1 MMNLENKK
9 PINQKQSNLINY
21 ARGLGVVID
30 DIENYA
36 NKESVIHCRCGN
48 GHLIQGSIDYLLK
61 TSFECLECEKERQK
75 NIIDTTPYFLSLD
88 AATYTTGMSIFNKEG
103 QLLGHKTFNVDKKK
117 DYFTRLKLIIE
128 EIYNIITKQDIKY
141 VILEDIQYQ
150 QNPVLFKKL
159 AMLQGVIRYWVIN
172 ILKIELIT
180 AMADEWRSYNH
191 IYGTKR
197 PEQKT
202 AAIARAKQI
211 FDTDIPED
219 ESESIFLGNYGIHL
233 YYQNKNYREE

>member
-1 MMNLENKK
+1 M
-9 PINQKQSNLINY
+9 NQKQSNLINY
-21 ARGLGVVID
+21 AESLGVVVD
-30 DIENYA
+30 DIENYI
-36 NKESVIHCRCGN
+36 NKESVIHCRCKN
-48 GHLIQGSIDYLLK
+48 GHLIQGSVDYLLK
-61 TSFECLECEKERQK
+61 TSFECLECEREKQK
-75 NIIDTTPYFLSLD
+75 NIVDTTPYFLSLD
-88 AATYTTGMSIFNKEG
+88 AATYTTGMSVFNKEG

-117 DYFTRLKLIIE
+117 DYFTRLELIIE
-128 EIYNIITKQDIKY
+128 EIYNIITKQDIKC

-172 ILKIELIT
+172 VLKIELIT

-211 FDTDIPED
+211 FDIDIPED
-219 ESESIFLGNYGIHL
+219 ESESIFLGNYGIYL

>member
-1 MMNLENKK
+1 M
-9 PINQKQSNLINY
+9 NQKQSNLINY
-21 ARGLGVVID
+21 AESLGVVVD
-30 DIENYA
+30 DIGNYI
-36 NKESVIHCRCGN
+36 NKESVIHCRCKN
-48 GHLIQGSIDYLLK
+48 GHLIQGSVDYLLK
-61 TSFECLECEKERQK
+61 TSFECLECEREKQK
-75 NIIDTTPYFLSLD
+75 NIVDTTPYFLSLD

-117 DYFTRLKLIIE
+117 DYFTRLELIIE
-128 EIYNIITKQDIKY
+128 EIYNIITKQDIKC

-172 ILKIELIT
+172 VLKIELIT

-219 ESESIFLGNYGIHL
+219 ESESIFLGSYGIYL
-233 YYQNKNYREE
+233 YYQNKNYRED

>member
-1 MMNLENKK
+1 M
-9 PINQKQSNLINY
+9 NQKQSNLINY
-21 ARGLGVVID
+21 AESLGVVVD
-30 DIENYA
+30 DIENYI
-36 NKESVIHCRCGN
+36 NKESVIHCRCKN
-48 GHLIQGSIDYLLK
+48 GHLIQGSVDYLLK
-61 TSFECLECEKERQK
+61 TSFECLECEREKQK
-75 NIIDTTPYFLSLD
+75 NIVNTTPYFLSLD

-117 DYFTRLKLIIE
+117 DYFTRLELIIE
-128 EIYNIITKQDIKY
+128 EIYNIITKQDIKC

-172 ILKIELIT
+172 VLKIELIT

-219 ESESIFLGNYGIHL
+219 ESESIFLGNYGIYL

>member
-1 MMNLENKK
+1 M
-9 PINQKQSNLINY
+9 NQKQSNLINY
-21 ARGLGVVID
+21 AESLGVVVD
-30 DIENYA
+30 DIGNYT
-36 NKESVIHCRCGN
+36 NKESVIHCRCKN
-48 GHLIQGSIDYLLK
+48 GHLIQGSVDYLLK
-61 TSFECLECEKERQK
+61 TSFECLECEKEKQK
-75 NIIDTTPYFLSLD
+75 NIVDTTPYFLSLD

-117 DYFTRLKLIIE
+117 DYFTRLELIIE
-128 EIYNIITKQDIKY
+128 EIYNIITKQDIKC

-172 ILKIELIT
+172 VLKIELIT

-202 AAIARAKQI
+202 AAIAREKQI

-219 ESESIFLGNYGIHL
+219 ESESIFLGSYGIYL
-233 YYQNKNYREE
+233 YYQNKNYRED

>member
-1 MMNLENKK
+1 M
-9 PINQKQSNLINY
+9 NQKQSNLINY
-21 ARGLGVVID
+21 AESLGVVVD
-30 DIENYA
+30 DIENYI
-36 NKESVIHCRCGN
+36 NKESVIHCRCKN
-48 GHLIQGSIDYLLK
+48 GHLIQGSVDYLLK
-61 TSFECLECEKERQK
+61 TSFECLECEREKQK
-75 NIIDTTPYFLSLD
+75 NIVDTTPYFLSLD

-117 DYFTRLKLIIE
+117 DYFTRLELIIE
-128 EIYNIITKQDIKY
+128 EIYNIITKQDIKC

-172 ILKIELIT
+172 VLKIELIT

-219 ESESIFLGNYGIHL
+219 ESESIFLGNYGIYL